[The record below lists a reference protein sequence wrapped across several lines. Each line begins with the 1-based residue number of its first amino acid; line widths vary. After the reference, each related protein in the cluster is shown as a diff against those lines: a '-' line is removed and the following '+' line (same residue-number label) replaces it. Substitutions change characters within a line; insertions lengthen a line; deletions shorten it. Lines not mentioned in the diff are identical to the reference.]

1 MRSLKFF
8 AFLFSGILF
17 TTACN
22 GWKPWSSSSTRAND
36 MFCFVIRTYWG
47 HGGKE
52 NPAGLRRLLKSIQ
65 QQQAQRWEA
74 VLIVADSRPFPDLQ
88 QIVMEHNDTRIW
100 VFAEW
105 IGNEF
110 APKTAHGAWVPGYH
124 ELLYNLT
131 DDAIQVCPPDTKW
144 LVVTNGDNEYGAS
157 FTTQVTDITTSKSS
171 SNGKSPDIVAFDFYS
186 RYQRPTAPPCDRF
199 HAWPGIPA
207 CKLNKLS
214 WCQTDLGANAISF
227 PKFMQEAR
235 MFGSLH
241 QEAGGLGADHFD
253 GILAETLVAAGWKVA
268 RVTSKCLFSH
278 SPNPQECAW
287 SGGVWDD
294 SDVQGTGGGRCIDWG
309 EREKMLTADQQLF
322 NGEGQL
328 EEVIV
333 TVSSDGNITSEFQS
347 SNSNNDNNWDGQLR
361 CLRKRMYNSE
371 AERNAQRAWFSSR
384 CADEETGDLQEQTRW
399 EAEVWPLYS
408 IGQLPYQQQQQ
419 QAAAAAAIGEGGS
432 VDQHHHQKH
441 QQQEQ
446 QQQQQQ
452 RGEVELAQHQ
462 QQQEAQIGV
471 AEKGEEQ
478 QQQHTQSVHHQN
490 VPPTVATPTTTSSQQ
505 QQQLDRDPTVPES
518 WFTLQAE
525 FRSIFVGQDGVPIA
539 QRRAQYVVS
548 HNNIVGEVREPFT
561 TPPSKTM

>member
-1 MRSLKFF
+1 
-8 AFLFSGILF
+8 
-17 TTACN
+17 
-22 GWKPWSSSSTRAND
+22 

-47 HGGKE
+47 HGGKD

-65 QQQAQRWEA
+65 QQQTQRWEA

-110 APKTAHGAWVPGYH
+110 APKTSQGAWVPGYH
-124 ELLYNLT
+124 EMLYNLT
-131 DDAIQVCPPDTKW
+131 DDAIQVCPPETKW

-157 FTTQVTDITTSKSS
+157 FTTQVTDISTSKSS
-171 SNGKSPDIVAFDFYS
+171 KSSGSKSPDIVAFDFYS

-207 CKLNKLS
+207 CKPNKLR

-235 MFGSLH
+235 TFGSLH
-241 QEAGGLGADHFD
+241 KEAAGLGADHFD
-253 GILAETLVAAGWKVA
+253 GILAETLVADGWKVV

-278 SPNPQECAW
+278 SPNPQECSW
-287 SGGVWDD
+287 SGAVWDD

-309 EREKMLTADQQLF
+309 EREKMLTVDQQLY

-347 SNSNNDNNWDGQLR
+347 SNSNGNNNSWDGQLR
-361 CLRKRMYNSE
+361 CLRKKMYNSD

-384 CADEETGDLQEQTRW
+384 CADQETGDLQEQTRW

-408 IGQLPYQQQQQ
+408 VGQLPYQQKQQQ
-419 QAAAAAAIGEGGS
+419 KAAAAAAIGEGGS
-432 VDQHHHQKH
+432 DSQYHEPQ

-446 QQQQQQ
+446 W
-452 RGEVELAQHQ
+452 GEVEIAQQH
-462 QQQEAQIGV
+462 
-471 AEKGEEQ
+471 
-478 QQQHTQSVHHQN
+478 QHTQSVHHQN
-490 VPPTVATPTTTSSQQ
+490 VPPTVAVPSTISQQQQ
-505 QQQLDRDPTVPES
+505 QQQLDRVPTVPES
-518 WFTLQAE
+518 WSALQAE
-525 FRSIFVGQDGVPIA
+525 FESIFVGHGGVPA
-539 QRRAQYVVS
+539 VQYRAQYVV
-548 HNNIVGEVREPFT
+548 NNNGGEVREPFT
-561 TPPSKTM
+561 TPPTKTV

>member
-1 MRSLKFF
+1 
-8 AFLFSGILF
+8 
-17 TTACN
+17 
-22 GWKPWSSSSTRAND
+22 

-47 HGGKE
+47 HGGKD

-110 APKTAHGAWVPGYH
+110 APKTSEGAWVPGYH

-144 LVVTNGDNEYGAS
+144 LVITNGDNEYGAS
-157 FTTQVTDITTSKSS
+157 FTTQVTDIATSKSKSS
-171 SNGKSPDIVAFDFYS
+171 SSKSPDIVAFDFYS

-199 HAWPGIPA
+199 HAWPGAPA
-207 CKLNKLS
+207 CKPNKLS

-241 QEAGGLGADHFD
+241 EEAGGLGADHFD
-253 GILAETLVAAGWKVA
+253 GILAETLVAAGWKVV

-294 SDVQGTGGGRCIDWG
+294 SDVQGTGGGRCIDSG
-309 EREKMLTADQQLF
+309 EREKMLTGDQQLY

-347 SNSNNDNNWDGQLR
+347 SNSDGKNSWNGQLR
-361 CLRKRMYNSE
+361 CLRKKMYNSD

-384 CADEETGDLQEQTRW
+384 CADEETGDLLEQTGW

-408 IGQLPYQQQQQ
+408 TGKLPYQKQQQK
-419 QAAAAAAIGEGGS
+419 QAAAAAAIIGEGGS
-432 VDQHHHQKH
+432 DGQYHH
-441 QQQEQ
+441 Q
-446 QQQQQQ
+446 QQQQEEQW
-452 RGEVELAQHQ
+452 GEVEIAQPHQ
-462 QQQEAQIGV
+462 QQVDAQIGI
-471 AEKGEEQ
+471 AKEELQ
-478 QQQHTQSVHHQN
+478 ENQHTQPVHHQN
-490 VPPTVATPTTTSSQQ
+490 VPPTVAVPTTTSSQQ
-505 QQQLDRDPTVPES
+505 QQQRQQLDRDPTKPES
-518 WFTLQAE
+518 WSALQAE
-525 FRSIFVGQDGVPIA
+525 FESLFVGQGGVPVV
-539 QRRAQYVVS
+539 QHRAKYVV
-548 HNNIVGEVREPFT
+548 NNNGGEVREPFT
-561 TPPSKTM
+561 TPPTKTV